1 MKLFTSRS
9 DSAVAGRQRKPWIA
23 LSLLVVVLLVIGSMG
38 IGIISNLRSSS
49 TDSSYYANEI
59 SSPPVQDSAGKSA
72 NDTRYGSGVAAPG
85 ATTAAAATTTAA
97 AGAPSSAKGGTTSS
111 TSSNYNLN
119 SQTDRMVIRSASLSL
134 ITEDVEKTL
143 ANVRSLVTV
152 QQGFVVSSN
161 SSVRGDYTYA
171 TIVVQ
176 IPAPAYDETMNLLRK
191 SVYKVE
197 SESSTSQDVTE
208 EFVDTDAQVRNLKVT
223 EAQLLDLMKKATSL
237 NDTLTLQRELTNI
250 RGEIE
255 RREGRL
261 NFLSKKTAYSTISIS
276 ISPKTAPPVAVKTQD
291 WDFGQVVDKAWAGS
305 LKGLQGLATVSVN
318 VAVYA
323 IWLVPLLALMFFLIV
338 FSFRRLFP
346 RRPQTPGSG
355 MTPPPASPDPSGQGA
370 AA

>member
-1 MKLFTSRS
+1 MKMFTSRS
-9 DSAVAGRQRKPWIA
+9 ESSVAGRQRKPWIA

-49 TDSSYYANEI
+49 NDSSYYSNEI
-59 SSPPVQDSAGKSA
+59 STQPIQDSAGKNVNA
-72 NDTRYGSGVAAPG
+72 PVYGG
-85 ATTAAAATTTAA
+85 TTAAATPA

-119 SQTDRMVIRSASLSL
+119 NQTDRMVIRSASLSL

-161 SSVRGDYTYA
+161 STIRGDYTYA

-223 EAQLLDLMKKATSL
+223 EAQLLDLMKKANNL

-276 ISPKTAPPVAVKTQD
+276 ISPKTAPIPAKTSD

-305 LKGLQGLATVSVN
+305 LKGLQGLATVAVN

-346 RRPQTPGSG
+346 RRPQTPGTD
-355 MTPPPASPDPSGQGA
+355 MTPPPTSPDPSGQGA